1 MKFSRRHAI
10 PSHPKL
16 QLALAARGYILVV
29 SVLMMGVILLI
40 GTAAG
45 FLSLTN
51 VIIAGN
57 VETNLGTRYRAE
69 AGVDA
74 AIAYL
79 QSQASGYLS
88 TAEIDSEIAKANTL
102 SIQGEASTCPFDPD
116 TGVPCITVTR
126 WTPETVVITAIAG
139 DPTTNAEYVSE
150 ASIRLTPS
158 TESMPPI
165 GLLAEDTIEI
175 NGAMDLTGG
184 TASPYDDLLAH
195 GNNGYAI
202 DSQATLPLVDGN
214 VGITASPGASLCFGG
229 GVAPCPADT
238 IATQSIVGTDLEE
251 VKTLAI
257 GSDITE
263 ITDNDSGTDDDP
275 DTDNDPD
282 TDQVSVTGNGSNY
295 VLLNTDSTSPTTSLT
310 SGSYITASQINSA
323 SSSSEVSSLL
333 QTSANSFTVIASS
346 EDIVFPD
353 NTSLSD
359 AKVILQSGSFRLPA
373 NSQFN
378 DVVLIAEAGSIIFEG
393 DNTTFTDSAAIASDG
408 IDVLTAVTFS
418 GTSLLASEGSLN
430 KIRFQHDG
438 ITSTDD
444 LSVIS
449 EGSIEFNANIP
460 SFKAGLT
467 ATGDI
472 LFNGTIDFS
481 GFAQSGS
488 SILLAQ
494 GTGSASAISSLVAT
508 EPEYRFGFV
517 LSRN

>member
-57 VETNLGTRYRAE
+57 VEANLGTRYRAE

-139 DPTTNAEYVSE
+139 DPSTNAEYVAE

-202 DSQATLPLVDGN
+202 DSQATLPLVDGT

-257 GSDITE
+257 GSDISE
-263 ITDNDSGTDDDP
+263 ITDNDS
-275 DTDNDPD
+275 DTENEFD
-282 TDQVSVTGNGSNY
+282 TDQVSVTGNGSNS
-295 VLLNTDSTSPTTSLT
+295 VLLNTNSTSPTTSLT

-323 SSSSEVSSLL
+323 SRSSEVSSLL
-333 QTSANSFTVIASS
+333 QTSSDSFTVIASS
-346 EDIVFPD
+346 EDVVFPE

-373 NSQFN
+373 NSQFS

-481 GFAQSGS
+481 GFAQSGA